1 LKLIRRALLALL
13 LSILPVQI
21 ASAAA
26 PARDW
31 SKVAQRAPSGA
42 FVLGNPA
49 APVRLIEYA
58 SMTCPHCAHFEAEG
72 IGPLTA
78 KYIRPGLVSY
88 EVRHALRDAYDYT
101 ASLLARCDGP
111 QPFFATV
118 PKVYARQDEW
128 IARAGTWAQTAQTE
142 GETPDQLFPKL
153 ARGAGFD
160 GLFGMTPAR
169 MDACIANQAER
180 KLLEA
185 QADEAW
191 HHPGMTGTPA
201 FMINGELKPD
211 IGGWADLDAAL
222 GRALHARPAPSHHPL
237 RGKTRRK

>member
-1 LKLIRRALLALL
+1 LTLIRRALLILF
-13 LSILPVQI
+13 LSILPAQI
-21 ASAAA
+21 VPAAV
-26 PARDW
+26 PAHDW
-31 SKVAQRAPSGA
+31 SKTVSRAPSGA

-49 APVRLIEYA
+49 ARVRLVEYL
-58 SMTCPHCAHFEAEG
+58 SLTCPHCAHFEAEG

-111 QPFFATV
+111 QAFFTTV

-128 IARAGTWAQTAQTE
+128 IARASSWAQTAQTE

-160 GLFGMTPAR
+160 ALFGMTPGR

-191 HHPGMTGTPA
+191 HRPGMTGTPA
-201 FMINGELKPD
+201 FMINGELQPD
-211 IGGWADLDAAL
+211 VGGWADLDAAL
-222 GRALHARPAPSHHPL
+222 AHALHARAAPTRHPL
-237 RGKTRRK
+237 PGKTRRK